1 MARHRGAER
10 GAWCRAAQGR
20 GAAEAAIVISAIA
33 AVTVLA
39 VLERPFPAV
48 LAVLASAAVLLLL
61 PGRAL
66 RLLAVLTGGR
76 P

>member
-1 MARHRGAER
+1 MARH
-10 GAWCRAAQGR
+10 R

-39 VLERPFPAV
+39 VLKRPFPAV
-48 LAVLASAAVLLLL
+48 LAVLASVAVLLLL
-61 PGRAL
+61 SGRAL